1 MMENKIFRWIAF
13 VVSVILAIT
22 AIAVHTFSGF
32 LCFVVS
38 AFIFIPFNH
47 LPEKLD
53 SELDPKYRKRATIIT
68 AGIFLICGLLAFTT
82 AGSHSNND
90 NQIDTAI
97 TTTTTT
103 RATTTTK
110 AITTTTTTTAT
121 ITTTASTSTIEAAT
135 TTTEATTAAITEAP
149 MEAATEPALV
159 QEPVAEEPPVEAQPQ
174 TIHFV
179 LNAATGCVHADS
191 SCSAAQKILPEN
203 YSTLDIP
210 EDQLSSYAGVY
221 WACGKCAKR
230 YSSQLPKF

>member
-13 VVSVILAIT
+13 VVSVILAVI

-97 TTTTTT
+97 TTTT
-103 RATTTTK
+103 
-110 AITTTTTTTAT
+110 
-121 ITTTASTSTIEAAT
+121 ASTSTTEAT
-135 TTTEATTAAITEAP
+135 TATTEATTAAITEAQT
-149 MEAATEPALV
+149 EAATEPALV
-159 QEPVAEEPPVEAQPQ
+159 QEPVAEETPVEAQPQ

-179 LNAATGCVHADS
+179 LNAATGCVHANS

-210 EDQLSSYAGVY
+210 EDQLANYEGVY

>member
-1 MMENKIFRWIAF
+1 M
-13 VVSVILAIT
+13 
-22 AIAVHTFSGF
+22 
-32 LCFVVS
+32 VS

-103 RATTTTK
+103 RATTKPK
-110 AITTTTTTTAT
+110 ATTTTTT
-121 ITTTASTSTIEAAT
+121 ITTTASTSTTEAT
-135 TTTEATTAAITEAP
+135 TATTEATTAAITEAQT
-149 MEAATEPALV
+149 EAATEPALV

-179 LNAATGCVHADS
+179 LNAATGCVHANS

>member
-13 VVSVILAIT
+13 VVSVILAVI

-68 AGIFLICGLLAFTT
+68 AG
-82 AGSHSNND
+82 SHSNND

-103 RATTTTK
+103 RATTKPK
-110 AITTTTTTTAT
+110 ATTTTTT
-121 ITTTASTSTIEAAT
+121 ITTTASTSTTEAT
-135 TTTEATTAAITEAP
+135 TATTEATTAAITEAQT
-149 MEAATEPALV
+149 EAATEPALV
-159 QEPVAEEPPVEAQPQ
+159 QEPVAEETPAEAQPQ

-179 LNAATGCVHADS
+179 LNAATGCVHANS

-210 EDQLSSYAGVY
+210 EDQLANYEGVY

>member
-13 VVSVILAIT
+13 VVSVILAVI

-149 MEAATEPALV
+149 TEAATEPALV

-179 LNAATGCVHADS
+179 LNAATGCVHANS

>member
-13 VVSVILAIT
+13 VVSVILAVI

-103 RATTTTK
+103 RATTKPK
-110 AITTTTTTTAT
+110 ATTTTTT
-121 ITTTASTSTIEAAT
+121 ITTTASTSTTEAT
-135 TTTEATTAAITEAP
+135 TATTEATTAGITEAQT
-149 MEAATEPALV
+149 EAATEPALV
-159 QEPVAEEPPVEAQPQ
+159 QEPVAEETPAEAQPQ

-179 LNAATGCVHADS
+179 LNAATGCVHANS

-210 EDQLSSYAGVY
+210 EDQLANYEGVY